1 MTTKKKQE
9 ISSKE
14 LKRKYNSWM
23 KNFVYGIQQ
32 MVNAHPS
39 TQSWIFFVLLQDC
52 LYNKTTNP
60 FFVEMYRR
68 DEDFYKVD
76 TDGGLEYLTNNLEDY
91 QLGHLDRKRLI
102 NGMEDLITG
111 GGLKKFVGAL
121 NQLKHSYEN
130 GEY

>member
-1 MTTKKKQE
+1 MKTKRKE
-9 ISSKE
+9 ISSRE
-14 LKRKYNSWM
+14 LKRKYNQFM
-23 KNFVYGIQQ
+23 KNMVDGIQQ

-111 GGLKKFVGAL
+111 GGLKKFVGVL